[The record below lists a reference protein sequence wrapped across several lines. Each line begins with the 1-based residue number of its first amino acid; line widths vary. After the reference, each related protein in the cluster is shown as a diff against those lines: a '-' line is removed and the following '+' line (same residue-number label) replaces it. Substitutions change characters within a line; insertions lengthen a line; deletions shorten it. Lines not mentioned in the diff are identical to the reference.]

1 MTKLLL
7 IDDDKELAE
16 LLAEYLQ
23 LEDFDVD
30 MAHDGEA
37 GLVAAKAQSY
47 DMILLDVMM
56 PKLNGFEVLKQLRT
70 DNSTP
75 VLMLT
80 AKGDEIDRVLGLEMG
95 ADDYLPKPF
104 SDRELLARIKAILR
118 RTDSVAMVKNSD
130 LLTHLDIEINSRTQE
145 AWCQKILLDLT
156 STELMLLESMISAPG
171 EVLTKADLS
180 ERVLGKKLTPF
191 DRSIDMH
198 LSNLRKKLPER
209 QDDKA
214 RIRTLRGR
222 GYMWLDT

>member
-37 GLVAAKAQSY
+37 GLVTAKAQSY